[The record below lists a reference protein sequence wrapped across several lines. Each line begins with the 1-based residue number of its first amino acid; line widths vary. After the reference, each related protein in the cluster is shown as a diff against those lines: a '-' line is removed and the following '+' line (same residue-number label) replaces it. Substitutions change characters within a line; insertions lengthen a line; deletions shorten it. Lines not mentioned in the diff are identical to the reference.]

1 MDVFDL
7 YASIKL
13 NSDEYDKGLE
23 DAEKKTSGLGNKI
36 GNALSV
42 AGKIGGAAIAAAT
55 GAVINLASQSVS
67 AFASFEQLEG
77 GVKTLFGAQEL
88 SLQEYADRLGV
99 SADQAKEKYD
109 GLIAAENEAFK
120 NAANAYKTAGMNM
133 NDYMSTITSFAAALK
148 SSTSSEL
155 EAAKVADVA
164 IQDMSDN
171 ANKMGTSMESIQN
184 AYQGFAKQNY
194 TMLDNLKLGYG
205 GTKTEMERLLA
216 DAQKLTGVKYDISN
230 LADVYN
236 AIHAIQENLG
246 ITGTTAREA
255 MKTIEGSAN
264 MTRAAWDNVII
275 AIGRGEGIKEAFDN
289 LLTAIMGD
297 GSEGT
302 GLLANIIP
310 RIKTVMEG
318 IGNFIT
324 QASPLLAEAIPKLI
338 DAIFP
343 SLLES
348 AISLVG
354 MLAKNLPGILASLG
368 NSIITAVKS
377 ILSQVMQY
385 IVGYDMFSDVSSFAD
400 GILDIFATKIPDFY
414 KTAVK
419 WLEGIISGI
428 SSGAGKILENAEV
441 ILEFMASGLK
451 DGIPRMILTGHNFI
465 ANFINGFL
473 RGLPNAIKAV
483 SSLIG
488 AVVTKLDDLL
498 PYILSSGLGLIKQ
511 IIGQISKHLPD
522 IVSAVE
528 TVITN
533 VINYLVDSSKEFF
546 EHGGSIISNF
556 IKGISEKIP
565 DIIETAAGLVSFL
578 ITAITDAVPILLEN
592 GALMLESILEGF
604 TSNEDSIIENVWVV
618 IESLLNALADGAL
631 SLLDTGIAFIS
642 NIIDGILEEL
652 PTLIETF
659 GALLNDVISFI
670 MERLPDFLEKGADL
684 IINILNGIGEHSGE
698 ILSSIGSI
706 LGDAITTI
714 MDKLPDF
721 LEKGIE
727 IVGRIAQGII
737 DNLPELIS
745 SAAGALA
752 DLLAEIGEHFPDF
765 IDKGFELLGKVATGI
780 INAVPDLLAQIP
792 GILEDVANKFL
803 DHDWLSIGMNI
814 INGIADGVTGYA
826 KNLADA
832 AISAVGDAWDGIC
845 NWLGIASPSKK
856 ARDIIGKNWALGIGV
871 GFEDNIPEDDMISG
885 VESTMKNMRNALDPF
900 DVPIT
905 TTVSGSDRN
914 GSRDNMSNLYE
925 LLAQYLPQISANKD
939 IYFNDGVW
947 AGRLAPTINEELGR
961 IAQWEAAQ

>member
-1 MDVFDL
+1 M
-7 YASIKL
+7 
-13 NSDEYDKGLE
+13 
-23 DAEKKTSGLGNKI
+23 
-36 GNALSV
+36 
-42 AGKIGGAAIAAAT
+42 
-55 GAVINLASQSVS
+55 
-67 AFASFEQLEG
+67 
-77 GVKTLFGAQEL
+77 
-88 SLQEYADRLGV
+88 
-99 SADQAKEKYD
+99 
-109 GLIAAENEAFK
+109 
-120 NAANAYKTAGMNM
+120 
-133 NDYMSTITSFAAALK
+133 
-148 SSTSSEL
+148 
-155 EAAKVADVA
+155 
-164 IQDMSDN
+164 
-171 ANKMGTSMESIQN
+171 
-184 AYQGFAKQNY
+184 
-194 TMLDNLKLGYG
+194 YG

-216 DAQKLTGVKYDISN
+216 DAEKISGIHYDISN

-236 AIHAIQENLG
+236 AIHVIQEDLG

-264 MTRAAWDNVII
+264 MTKAAWDNVII

-297 GSEGT
+297 GTEGT

-400 GILDIFATKIPDFY
+400 GILDILATKIPDFY

-428 SSGAGKILENAEV
+428 SSGAGKILENAKV

-451 DGIPRMILTGHNFI
+451 DGIPRMIVTGHNFI

-473 RGLPNAIKAV
+473 RGLPNAIEAV

-488 AVVTKLDDLL
+488 SVVTKLDDLL
-498 PYILSSGLGLIKQ
+498 PYILSSGLGIIKQ
-511 IIGQISKHLPD
+511 IIGQISTHLPN

-578 ITAITDAVPILLEN
+578 ITAITDAAPTLLEN
-592 GALMLESILEGF
+592 GTLMLESLLEGF

-698 ILSSIGSI
+698 ILSSIASV
-706 LGDAITTI
+706 LGDSITTI

-737 DNLPELIS
+737 NNLPELIS

-765 IDKGFELLGKVATGI
+765 IEKGFELLGKVATGI

-845 NWLGIASPSKK
+845 GWLGIASPSKK

-885 VESTMKNMRNALDPF
+885 VESTMKNMRNALSTVDIP
-900 DVPIT
+900 VT
-905 TTVSGSDRN
+905 ATVSRN
-914 GSRDNMSNLYE
+914 STGRNNDMTVALYD
-925 LLAQYLPQISANKD
+925 LLSQYLPIMTQNRN
-939 IYFNDGVW
+939 IYFNDGTW
-947 AGRLAPTINEELGR
+947 AGKLAPAMNEALGKIAEL
-961 IAQWEAAQ
+961 EAAQ